1 MKLVQ
6 IFIPLT
12 DIDGSRFPPSYF
24 QQLKST
30 FSEKF
35 GGVTIYKQTPVEGF
49 WKETEEKAEKDVL
62 AIFEVLVDAI
72 DRAYWQQLKVH
83 LEAKFKQKN
92 LLIRHWEATVI

>member
-12 DIDGSRFPPSYF
+12 DTDGNRFPQRYF

-49 WKETEEKAEKDVL
+49 WKRTEEKVEKDVL
-62 AIFEVLVDAI
+62 AIFEVLVNLI
-72 DRAYWQQLKVH
+72 DQAYWEQLKAH
-83 LEAKFKQKN
+83 LETKFKQKD
-92 LLIRHWEATVI
+92 LLIRYWEVTVI